1 MRNHLVVVASP
12 GLSQT
17 ERRHLC
23 AITPSTVQIV
33 TQFLLVGLRKLLLLA
48 FITSISCVCQD
59 FILQVCCLATLDS
72 SVGSPKTSLSSK
84 VMNEDDGSETP
95 VPSGMLLKPSPA
107 RTSTENEPTL
117 VVTPSPRTD
126 RALSVDL
133 LAPTPPTSVPEPM
146 TSAPTDSQDHHPEEE
161 PEEEV
166 EEPEE
171 VPNPKHL

>member
-23 AITPSTVQIV
+23 ATTPSTVQLV
-33 TQFLLVGLRKLLLLA
+33 TQFLLVGLRKPLLLSLHELRLPG
-48 FITSISCVCQD
+48 FFSTS
-59 FILQVCCLATLDS
+59 LLS

-84 VMNEDDGSETP
+84 VINEDDGSETP
-95 VPSGMLLKPSPA
+95 VPSGMLLTPSPA

-126 RALSVDL
+126 LALSVDL

-146 TSAPTDSQDHHPEEE
+146 TSASTDSQDHHPEEE
-161 PEEEV
+161 PEEEM

>member
-1 MRNHLVVVASP
+1 MRYNSFDSSDCDTVPARGFTQALAASFHYID
-12 GLSQT
+12 Q
-17 ERRHLC
+17 
-23 AITPSTVQIV
+23 
-33 TQFLLVGLRKLLLLA
+33 LRL
-48 FITSISCVCQD
+48 QD

-84 VMNEDDGSETP
+84 VMNEDDGSEAP